1 MTSLLTRC
9 RYMLSRHRGLRV
21 LWALTVLGLLVAT
34 VPRWELHQHVVVD
47 HDHDHV
53 GLPHDHHH
61 DLMSYSDTEGGAAVT
76 HLHSAPAFSIA
87 LIQAVMPSLDRLSS
101 SADAFASPESTPVAS
116 CWPPPHRPP
125 IA

>member
-1 MTSLLTRC
+1 MSSLLAQC
-9 RYMLSRHRGLRV
+9 RYMLSRHRGIRA
-21 LWALTVLGLLVAT
+21 LWVLTVLGLLFASA
-34 VPRWELHQHVVVD
+34 PHWELHQHVIDD
-47 HDHDHV
+47 HDHLRA

-61 DLMSYSDTEGGAAVT
+61 DVIAYSDTDGDVAVT
-76 HLHSAPAFSIA
+76 HFHSSPVFSVA
-87 LIQAVMPSLDRLSS
+87 LIEAILPSLDRVSS